1 MLKHILA
8 AVMWILGMCAIAVVL
23 PLNSLAFLSA
33 FALTA
38 VCYLAARLTISSVV
52 SLDEDGEYALYVNNT
67 SNPETFEL
75 DIYSVK

>member
-1 MLKHILA
+1 MLKHTLA

-38 VCYLAARLTISSVV
+38 VCYLAPRLTI
-52 SLDEDGEYALYVNNT
+52 
-67 SNPETFEL
+67 
-75 DIYSVK
+75 YSVE

>member
-8 AVMWILGMCAIAVVL
+8 AVMWILGMYAISML

-38 VCYLAARLTISSVV
+38 VCYLAPRLTITH
-52 SLDEDGEYALYVNNT
+52 D
-67 SNPETFEL
+67 
-75 DIYSVK
+75 